1 MQCTRINVRHY
12 RPDSMATAPLNL
24 TNKQA
29 RHLWLRL
36 QSMSAPPCGKRQS
49 AAFAKRVES
58 LGMVQLDSIGIVS
71 RAHHHILWSRQSA
84 YRSTAYDTL
93 LQTNR
98 DVFEHFS
105 HDAVILPMSTYPYW
119 QRQHHRRSTQYSN
132 AVWGKEMADK
142 KTRTKIIDHIAKHGP
157 VCSRD
162 FTKVN
167 SKPANRS
174 AHAWARPAHKLALD
188 YLWLEG
194 TLSVSHRK
202 NFTKF
207 YDLTERVIPL
217 EYREKTLSERD
228 QINWLCETAIQKL
241 GFASATEIQKFWE
254 ACTLG
259 EVQAWLKKPSIKLR
273 QVQYLDAKGQTIDAY
288 AVAEIE
294 DELGDTR
301 NPSSRVRIVSPFD
314 PIVRDRARVKRLF
327 NYDYRIEIYTPKDK
341 RKYGYYVYPIVEADR
356 FIGRIEVRAN
366 RKSDTL
372 DTHAW
377 WLEEKVKPTSARI
390 EKLGKELERLS
401 KLAEVSS
408 TGPIP
413 EVSKTLT

>member
-1 MQCTRINVRHY
+1 
-12 RPDSMATAPLNL
+12 MAGSSLSL
-24 TNKQA
+24 SNKQA
-29 RHLWLRL
+29 RHLWLSL

-49 AAFAKRVES
+49 AAFAQRIES

-84 YRSTAYDTL
+84 YRSAAYDTL

-119 QRQHHRRSTQYSN
+119 QRQHKRRSTQYSN

-142 KTRTKIIDHIAKHGP
+142 KTRNKIIDHIANHGA

-207 YDLTERVIPL
+207 YDLTERVIPAK
-217 EYREKTLSERD
+217 YRESTIPEQE
-228 QINWLCETAIQKL
+228 QINWLCESAIQRL
-241 GFASATEIQKFWE
+241 GFASASEIQKFWE
-254 ACTLG
+254 ACSLN
-259 EVQAWLKKPSIKLR
+259 EVQAWLKNPSIDIT
-273 QVQYLDAKGQTIDAY
+273 QVSYLDSHGEPIEAY
-288 AVAEIE
+288 AIADIE
-294 DELGDTR
+294 EHLERVR
-301 NPSSRVRIVSPFD
+301 NPSSRIRIVSPFD

-327 NYDYRIEIYTPKDK
+327 DFEYRIEIYTPQAK
-341 RKYGYYVYPIVEADR
+341 RKFGYYVYPIVEGDR
-356 FIGRIEVRAN
+356 FVGRIEVRAN
-366 RKSDTL
+366 RKTDTL
-372 DTHAW
+372 DTYAW
-377 WLEEKVKPTSARI
+377 WLEPKVKPTTARI
-390 EKLGKELERLS
+390 NKLVKELERLS
-401 KLAEVSS
+401 KLAGVSCIA
-408 TGPIP
+408 PLP
-413 EVSKTLT
+413 KPSKAPC